1 MSRQPFAFKQGL
13 MADGSWLTANSCISK
28 KERNMQFNSYLL
40 FNGDCEEAFKT
51 YEKIFGG
58 KIEALLTHEGTPASL
73 QVPAEWQKK
82 ILHAR
87 ITIGNA
93 VLMASDAPPG
103 RYSKPQ
109 GFSVNIGLT
118 DIKEAERV
126 FSALSEGAAVTMALG
141 ETFWAYRFG
150 MLTDRFGIPWM
161 VNVERAGVQAA

>member
-1 MSRQPFAFKQGL
+1 
-13 MADGSWLTANSCISK
+13 
-28 KERNMQFNSYLL
+28 MQFNSYLL

-58 KIEALLTHEGTPASL
+58 KIEAMLTHEGTPASC

-87 ITIGNA
+87 MTIGNA

-118 DIKEAERV
+118 DIKDAERI
-126 FSALSEGAAVTMALG
+126 FSALSEGSAVTMAHG
-141 ETFWAYRFG
+141 ETFWANRCC
-150 MLTDRFGIPWM
+150 MLSDRFCIPWM
-161 VNVERAGVQAA
+161 VNGEHAAVQVA

>member
-1 MSRQPFAFKQGL
+1 
-13 MADGSWLTANSCISK
+13 
-28 KERNMQFNSYLL
+28 MQFNSYLL
-40 FNGDCEEAFKT
+40 FNGDCEEALTT
-51 YEKIFGG
+51 YAKIFGG
-58 KIEALLTHEGTPASL
+58 KIEAMLNHEGTPASC
-73 QVPAEWQKK
+73 QVPPEWQKK

-87 ITIGNA
+87 INIGNA

-118 DIKEAERV
+118 DIKEAERI
-126 FSALSEGAAVTMALG
+126 FTALSENAAVTMALG
-141 ETFWAYRFG
+141 ETFWAHRFG

>member
-1 MSRQPFAFKQGL
+1 
-13 MADGSWLTANSCISK
+13 
-28 KERNMQFNSYLL
+28 MQFNSYLL
-40 FNGDCEEAFKT
+40 FNGDCEEALT
-51 YEKIFGG
+51 VYAKIFGG
-58 KIEALLTHEGTPASL
+58 RIEAMLTHEGTPASC
-73 QVPAEWQKK
+73 QVPPEWQKK

-87 ITIGNA
+87 INIGNA

-118 DIKEAERV
+118 DIKEAERI
-126 FSALSEGAAVTMALG
+126 FSALSENAAVTMALG
-141 ETFWAYRFG
+141 ETFWAHRFG

>member
-1 MSRQPFAFKQGL
+1 
-13 MADGSWLTANSCISK
+13 
-28 KERNMQFNSYLL
+28 MQFNSYLL

-51 YEKIFGG
+51 YERIFGG
-58 KIEALLTHEGTPASL
+58 KIEAMLTHEGTPASV
-73 QVPAEWQKK
+73 QVPPEWLKK

-87 ITIGNA
+87 ITIDNA

-118 DIKEAERV
+118 DIKEAERI
-126 FSALSEGAAVTMALG
+126 FSALSENATVTMALG
-141 ETFWAYRFG
+141 ETFWAHRFG

>member
-1 MSRQPFAFKQGL
+1 M
-13 MADGSWLTANSCISK
+13 
-28 KERNMQFNSYLL
+28 
-40 FNGDCEEAFKT
+40 
-51 YEKIFGG
+51 
-58 KIEALLTHEGTPASL
+58 
-73 QVPAEWQKK
+73 
-82 ILHAR
+82 
-87 ITIGNA
+87 TIGNA

-118 DIKEAERV
+118 DIKDAERI
-126 FSALSEGAAVTMALG
+126 FSALSQGAAVTMALG

>member
-1 MSRQPFAFKQGL
+1 
-13 MADGSWLTANSCISK
+13 
-28 KERNMQFNSYLL
+28 MQFNSYLL

-58 KIEALLTHEGTPASL
+58 KIEALLTHEGTPASCE
-73 QVPAEWQKK
+73 VPPEWQKK

-118 DIKEAERV
+118 DIKEAERI

-141 ETFWAYRFG
+141 ETFWAHRFG

>member
-1 MSRQPFAFKQGL
+1 
-13 MADGSWLTANSCISK
+13 
-28 KERNMQFNSYLL
+28 MQFNSYLL
-40 FNGDCEEAFKT
+40 FNGDCEEALTT
-51 YEKIFGG
+51 YAKIFGG
-58 KIEALLTHEGTPASL
+58 EIEAMLTHEGTPASC
-73 QVPAEWQKK
+73 QVPPEWQKK

-118 DIKEAERV
+118 DIKEAERI
-126 FSALSEGAAVTMALG
+126 FSALSENANVTMPLG
-141 ETFWAYRFG
+141 ETFWAHRFG

-161 VNVERAGVQAA
+161 LNVERVGVQAA

>member
-1 MSRQPFAFKQGL
+1 M
-13 MADGSWLTANSCISK
+13 SK
-28 KERNMQFNSYLL
+28 KREKNMQFNSYLL
-40 FNGDCEEAFKT
+40 FNGDCEEALTT
-51 YEKIFGG
+51 YAKIFGG
-58 KIEALLTHEGTPASL
+58 EIEAMLTHEGTPASC
-73 QVPAEWQKK
+73 QVPPEWQKK

-118 DIKEAERV
+118 DIKEAERI
-126 FSALSEGAAVTMALG
+126 FSALSENANVTMPLG
-141 ETFWAYRFG
+141 ETFWAHRFG

-161 VNVERAGVQAA
+161 LNVERVGVQAA

>member
-1 MSRQPFAFKQGL
+1 
-13 MADGSWLTANSCISK
+13 
-28 KERNMQFNSYLL
+28 MQFNSYLL

-58 KIEALLTHEGTPASL
+58 KIEAMLTHEGTPASC

-87 ITIGNA
+87 ITIGSA

-109 GFSVNIGLT
+109 GFSVNIVLT
-118 DIKEAERV
+118 DIKDAERI
-126 FSALSEGAAVTMALG
+126 FSALSEGAALTSALG
-141 ETFWAYRFG
+141 QTFCAYRFG
-150 MLTDRFGIPWM
+150 ILTHRLRIPL
-161 VNVERAGVQAA
+161 VFHV

>member
-1 MSRQPFAFKQGL
+1 
-13 MADGSWLTANSCISK
+13 
-28 KERNMQFNSYLL
+28 MQFNSYLL

-58 KIEALLTHEGTPASL
+58 KIEAMLTHEGTPASC

-87 ITIGNA
+87 ITIGSA

-118 DIKEAERV
+118 DIKDAERI
-126 FSALSEGAAVTMALG
+126 FSLRHAHRPVRHSLDGQRGARRRPGRLDWT
-141 ETFWAYRFG
+141 
-150 MLTDRFGIPWM
+150 
-161 VNVERAGVQAA
+161 AGQKSPNLHSKTRRNSSCQRKQHPQASQRKHSGQGARSAP

>member
-1 MSRQPFAFKQGL
+1 
-13 MADGSWLTANSCISK
+13 
-28 KERNMQFNSYLL
+28 MQFNSYLL

-58 KIEALLTHEGTPASL
+58 KIEALLTHEGTPASC
-73 QVPAEWQKK
+73 QVPPEWQKK

-87 ITIGNA
+87 INIGNA

-103 RYSKPQ
+103 RYSKPA
-109 GFSVNIGLT
+109 GFSVDIGLT
-118 DIKEAERV
+118 DIKEAERI
-126 FSALSEGAAVTMALG
+126 FTALSENATVTMALG
-141 ETFWAYRFG
+141 ETFWAHRFG

>member
-1 MSRQPFAFKQGL
+1 
-13 MADGSWLTANSCISK
+13 
-28 KERNMQFNSYLL
+28 MQFNSYLL
-40 FNGDCEEAFKT
+40 FDGNCEEAFTT
-51 YEKIFGG
+51 YAKIFGAR
-58 KIEALLTHEGTPASL
+58 IEMMLNHEGTPASV
-73 QVPAEWQKK
+73 QVPPEWQKK

-87 ITIGNA
+87 INTGNA

-103 RYSKPQ
+103 RYSKQQ

-118 DIKEAERV
+118 DIKEAERI

-141 ETFWAYRFG
+141 ETFWAHRFG

>member
-1 MSRQPFAFKQGL
+1 
-13 MADGSWLTANSCISK
+13 
-28 KERNMQFNSYLL
+28 MQFNSYLL

-58 KIEALLTHEGTPASL
+58 KIEAMLTHEGTPASC

-87 ITIGNA
+87 MTIGNA

-118 DIKEAERV
+118 DIKDAERI
-126 FSALSEGAAVTMALG
+126 FSALSEGAAVTMPLG

-150 MLTDRFGIPWM
+150 MLTDRFSIARLAFKKTRRNSSCQRKQHP
-161 VNVERAGVQAA
+161 QASQRKHSGQGARSAP

>member
-1 MSRQPFAFKQGL
+1 
-13 MADGSWLTANSCISK
+13 
-28 KERNMQFNSYLL
+28 MQFNSYLL
-40 FNGDCEEAFKT
+40 FNGDCEEALTT
-51 YEKIFGG
+51 YAKIFGG
-58 KIEALLTHEGTPASL
+58 RIEAMLTHEGTPASC
-73 QVPAEWQKK
+73 QVPPEWQKK
-82 ILHAR
+82 ILHGR
-87 ITIGNA
+87 INFGNA

-118 DIKEAERV
+118 DIKEAERI

-141 ETFWAYRFG
+141 ETFWAHRFG